1 MNNYCDDST
10 FSDCDSSSCI
20 PEEEVMS
27 LLKKCA
33 KELGFSFGEEYEK
46 EQQEKQAR
54 LKEVQKVMK
63 IKKWLNSSKIK

>member
-1 MNNYCDDST
+1 MNKHCDDST

>member
-1 MNNYCDDST
+1 MNKHCDDST
-10 FSDCDSSSCI
+10 FPDYDSSSCI
-20 PEEEVMS
+20 PLEEVMS

-33 KELGFSFGEEYEK
+33 NELGFSFGEEYEK

>member
-1 MNNYCDDST
+1 
-10 FSDCDSSSCI
+10 
-20 PEEEVMS
+20 MS

-33 KELGFSFGEEYEK
+33 KELGVSFGEEYER

-54 LKEVQKVMK
+54 LKEVQKVME